1 MCYKA
6 LLKKEK
12 KKKKKKKWFDQSGGE
27 NYWGINDYKKME
39 LCGLLTD
46 TLEKDNKQVIN
57 QQLKA
62 KWEI

>member
-1 MCYKA
+1 
-6 LLKKEK
+6 
-12 KKKKKKKWFDQSGGE
+12 
-27 NYWGINDYKKME
+27 ME

-46 TLEKDNKQVIN
+46 ALEKDNKKQVIN